1 MKDAVS
7 ESVEAAVAV
16 GVSLENLNFVVA
28 AFCKTV
34 CKWRFQRI
42 KYTFFS
48 IEIYVYAPF
57 KRF

>member
-28 AFCKTV
+28 AFGKTIGI
-34 CKWRFQRI
+34 RSI
-42 KYTFFS
+42 KG
-48 IEIYVYAPF
+48 I
-57 KRF
+57 